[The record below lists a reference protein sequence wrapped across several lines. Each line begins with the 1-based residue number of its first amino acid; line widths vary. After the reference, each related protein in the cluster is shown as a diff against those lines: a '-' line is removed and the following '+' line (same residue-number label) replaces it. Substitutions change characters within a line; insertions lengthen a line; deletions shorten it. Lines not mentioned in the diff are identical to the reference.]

1 MGGLMTNEYSLA
13 PKEQYELTKR
23 NLVNDYLDQIHPVWK
38 ARTLIDR
45 VKQLIPVDLSSTC

>member
-1 MGGLMTNEYSLA
+1 MTNEYSLA